1 MESISQTNTSVPT
14 SSVPTSSVPTSSVPT
29 SSVPEVAA
37 LVGLNF
43 LVNPRKVSKPNVTKV
58 EPPNTNSPKRIT
70 RSDRIVPDASLLLR
84 KNRRKNFFLEKG
96 REKGREKITETY
108 VEPHLKLDE
117 NWHIIQLLKARMKLG
132 ADRYG
137 HGLRVYDDTR
147 EYGTQEDSW
156 EEMGL
161 EEMLDG
167 LVYLSA
173 AIIRRDREKRYNT
186 HQTNDDIIYDSY
198 RKRLDDS
205 WFKHKKITL
214 I

>member
-1 MESISQTNTSVPT
+1 MDNTQISAPI
-14 SSVPTSSVPTSSVPT
+14 
-29 SSVPEVAA
+29 
-37 LVGLNF
+37 GLNF

-58 EPPNTNSPKRIT
+58 ESTVKLASPKRVT
-70 RSDRIVPDASLLLR
+70 RQNRIVPDASLLLR
-84 KNRRKNFFLEKG
+84 KTKRNNFFFKK
-96 REKGREKITETY
+96 REQNKTNVEPYI
-108 VEPHLKLDE
+108 EPHLKLDE

-132 ADRYG
+132 AERYG

-147 EYGTQEDSW
+147 DYGTQEDSW

-186 HQTNDDIIYDSY
+186 HQTNDDIIYNSY
-198 RKRLDDS
+198 RKELRDN
-205 WFKHKKITL
+205 WFKYKKNIL

>member
-1 MESISQTNTSVPT
+1 MEHTTESTAPI
-14 SSVPTSSVPTSSVPT
+14 
-29 SSVPEVAA
+29 
-37 LVGLNF
+37 GLNF

-58 EPPNTNSPKRIT
+58 ESTPKPPSPKRIT
-70 RSDRIVPDASLLLR
+70 RHDRIVPDASLLLR
-84 KNRRKNFFLEKG
+84 KAKRNNFFFKR
-96 REKGREKITETY
+96 RESLTK

-132 ADRYG
+132 AERYG

-147 EYGTQEDSW
+147 TYGTQEDSW

-186 HQTNDDIIYDSY
+186 HQTNDDIIYDPY
-198 RKRLDDS
+198 RKRLQDS
-205 WFKHKKITL
+205 WFKYRKNTL
-214 I
+214 L

>member
-1 MESISQTNTSVPT
+1 MEHTFTSAPT
-14 SSVPTSSVPTSSVPT
+14 SAPI
-29 SSVPEVAA
+29 
-37 LVGLNF
+37 GLNF

-58 EPPNTNSPKRIT
+58 ESTTKPPSPKRIT
-70 RSDRIVPDASLLLR
+70 HPDRIVPDASLLLR
-84 KNRRKNFFLEKG
+84 KAKRKNFFFKK
-96 REKGREKITETY
+96 REHHLPPKE
-108 VEPHLKLDE
+108 EPHLKLDE

-132 ADRYG
+132 AERYG

-147 EYGTQEDSW
+147 DYGTQEDSW

-173 AIIRRDREKRYNT
+173 AIIRRDREKRYDT

-198 RKRLDDS
+198 RKKLQDP
-205 WFKHKKITL
+205 WFKYRKNIL